1 MDEIEQEA
9 EHVEEGANI
18 PFLSLFLFQLI
29 KSVAG
34 LERRHVRRDAL
45 KMARAEQHLEKQPG
59 PKGGLK
65 HQKAG

>member
-1 MDEIEQEA
+1 
-9 EHVEEGANI
+9 
-18 PFLSLFLFQLI
+18 
-29 KSVAG
+29 VAG

-65 HQKAG
+65 HQKAGQPKRKKRKMLGFAEFV